1 MVITIGIFLNE
12 LSIILQRSAAAGC
25 NAVQQPGRGGG
36 VRAAARGGEAH
47 RALLH
52 QEGDEGD
59 EARQEEESLSQAERD
74 HQNTR
79 RQFQTTLRREEHLN
93 LIKSNPLPLS
103 VDVSLNKIIELRHP
117 VNFYGMGHL
126 KCQIN

>member
-1 MVITIGIFLNE
+1 MVTIQDIIND

-25 NAVQQPGRGGG
+25 DAVQQPGRGGG

-59 EARQEEESLSQAERD
+59 EARQEEESLPQAERD
-74 HQNTR
+74 HQNSR
-79 RQFQTTLRREEHLN
+79 RQFQAALRREEHFIESIVHGLMMFP
-93 LIKSNPLPLS
+93 LIK
-103 VDVSLNKIIELRHP
+103 
-117 VNFYGMGHL
+117 
-126 KCQIN
+126 

>member
-25 NAVQQPGRGGG
+25 DAVQQPGRGGG

-59 EARQEEESLSQAERD
+59 EARQEEESLPQAERD
-74 HQNTR
+74 HQDTR
-79 RQFQTTLRREEHLN
+79 RQFQTTLRREEHT
-93 LIKSNPLPLS
+93 
-103 VDVSLNKIIELRHP
+103 
-117 VNFYGMGHL
+117 
-126 KCQIN
+126 